1 MREIRPG
8 VIAVHWVND
17 IGATKSKIPA
27 CETPGTASGRQGHG
41 NGRKATHH
49 LRRPGGG
56 RLRTAATSASS
67 TTPTP
72 THAGRPH
79 DQHP

>member
-17 IGATKSKIPA
+17 VGATKSKIPT
-27 CETPGTASGRQGHG
+27 CETPGVSSGRQGHG

-49 LRRPGGG
+49 LRRPGGAPLANCCDECLEYYADTYA
-56 RLRTAATSASS
+56 RQEAA
-67 TTPTP
+67 
-72 THAGRPH
+72 
-79 DQHP
+79 